1 MNDGTAQP
9 PYERIKASNYFY
21 REENP
26 SFFSSSACAWGQG
39 GGDSENKGSLSPR
52 APPLCDSS
60 ALGGGGLPFSTLR
73 HKHRYKPIPLAS
85 LCRAEGHWNFL
96 EFLLFAITGAIQ
108 RNSLRRHKNYKNG
121 LVYAEQGS
129 DQNM

>member
-1 MNDGTAQP
+1 MMEPHNHLMRGLRQATTSI
-9 PYERIKASNYFY
+9 ERKTQV
-21 REENP
+21 
-26 SFFSSSACAWGQG
+26 FSHPLRVPGVRVG
-39 GGDSENKGSLSPR
+39 VTVKIM
-52 APPLCDSS
+52 APCPLGP
-60 ALGGGGLPFSTLR
+60 LPFVIPLPWGGGGLPFSTLR